1 MTPPPGGAA
10 PAPRAELPVLL
21 FEDAAGW
28 DAWLDAH
35 HATAP
40 GVWLRLAKQGGG
52 LRSLTYAEALDAA
65 LCHGW
70 IDSQKRRHDDVS
82 WVQKFSPRGPKSIWS
97 KINRDKVA
105 ALAAAGRMRPAG
117 LLAVEQAKADGRWDA
132 AYDSPRTA
140 TVPDDLRAALDAAP
154 AAAAAFAALDGA
166 NRYAVL
172 FRVHGAKTPAA
183 RAAKV
188 AGLVAMLARGE
199 TIHPPRR
206 ARGGPTTGA

>member
-1 MTPPPGGAA
+1 MSAPPRRAAA
-10 PAPRAELPVLL
+10 PAAELPVLL
-21 FEDAAGW
+21 FEDARGW
-28 DAWLDAH
+28 AAWLDAH

-52 LRSLTYAEALDAA
+52 LRSLSYAEALDEA

-97 KINRDKVA
+97 KINRDKVD

-117 LLAVEQAKADGRWDA
+117 LLTVERAKADGRWAA
-132 AYDSPRTA
+132 AYDSPRNA
-140 TVPDDLRAALDAAP
+140 AVPDDLRAALDADP

-172 FRVHGAKTPAA
+172 FRVHAAKAPAA

-188 AGLVAMLARGE
+188 AALVAMLARGE
-199 TIHPPRR
+199 TIHAPRGAR
-206 ARGGPTTGA
+206 ARDER